1 MSELCS
7 SRSEQPEPSTPQKFE
22 KTIDLE
28 RPSLE
33 FPFQLALE
41 EYFQADGVGE
51 REDLIEH
58 AKRTMELVEEF
69 AGLKLPPEA
78 LYAVLLHDVVD
89 RFHNRDSQ
97 KCTPERRQA
106 AGLAL
111 ADVFTNPET
120 GVTCAQ
126 GSYVASLLADFIATE
141 KASAHHRVRVATTI
155 PEDIREII
163 TDHYQES
170 VPAEAWRQIEPFV
183 DVEQMAEFLDKTN
196 IEAVIIKA
204 CELLDNMCYP
214 SSSRESAK
222 LQDVLEAESFYAP
235 LCEVMGFDGL
245 AASLRSQAHIIRLE
259 GQGKRKLIE
268 EIREQYEKTRHV
280 GVRNLVNTIFG
291 TEQVETE
298 AVVGLGSEASCHNRS
313 VHIGDFVA
321 QNGKAVYGKYRLKT
335 VGSWAAK
342 VHEAH
347 QNDKPEY
354 TPMDVLGLTV
364 ISKNVKAQA
373 RDFVEFL
380 QRRIDMNPAFQ
391 LKKAASKSSA
401 ICVHGTVDYVTTVR
415 REMEQRGFDT
425 ERCEFVVQDAE
436 SVQQRGQ
443 KYQVSKTTFL
453 MDYPG
458 LDKGVPVEVQF
469 VTEDERRR
477 SRTGEVAHIIYKYI
491 RQLERQRPVSDE
503 DKLEQQNSVS
513 DKDKH
518 SIAREMSQL
527 LEQIHQRRDY
537 ASHDLEVNERSTPA
551 RDALLEDLYHFLCHE
566 LA

>member
-7 SRSEQPEPSTPQKFE
+7 SCSEQLELGTLQKKFE
-22 KTIDLE
+22 IDLE

-33 FPFQLALE
+33 SPFQLTLG
-41 EYFQADGVGE
+41 EYFRGEGVDE
-51 REDLIEH
+51 REDLVEH
-58 AKRTMELVEEF
+58 AERTMKLVEEF

-78 LYAVLLHDVVD
+78 IHAVLLHDVVD

-106 AGLAL
+106 AGSAL
-111 ADVFTNPET
+111 ADVFTNPKT
-120 GVTCAQ
+120 GMTREQ
-126 GSYVASLLADFIATE
+126 GAYVASLLADFILVE
-141 KASAHHRVRVATTI
+141 EVSGRHRLQVANTI
-155 PEDIREII
+155 PENIREII
-163 TDHYQES
+163 TDRYEGS

-204 CELLDNMCYP
+204 CELLDNMRYP

-245 AASLRSQAHIIRLE
+245 AASLRSQAHIIRLK
-259 GQGKRKLIE
+259 GQGKRKLVE
-268 EIREQYEKTRHV
+268 EIREQYETIRQV

-291 TEQVETE
+291 TEEVETE
-298 AVVGLGSEASCHNRS
+298 AVVGPRSEESCPNRS
-313 VHIGDFVA
+313 IHIGDFLA
-321 QNGKAVYGKYRLKT
+321 QNGKEVEGKYRLKT

-342 VHEAH
+342 VHEAR
-347 QNDKPEY
+347 QNGKPEY

-364 ISKNVKAQA
+364 ISDTVADQA

-380 QRRIDMNPAFQ
+380 QQRIDMNPAFQ

-415 REMEQRGFDT
+415 QEMEQRGFDIG
-425 ERCEFVVQDAE
+425 RCEFVVQDAE
-436 SVQQRGQ
+436 SVKQRGQ
-443 KYQVSKTTFL
+443 KYQVSKVTFL
-453 MDYPG
+453 MDHPG
-458 LDKGVPVEVQF
+458 VNKGVPVEVQF
-469 VTEDERRR
+469 VTKAERQR

-491 RQLERQRPVSDE
+491 RQLEQQPSVPDE
-503 DKLEQQNSVS
+503 K
-513 DKDKH
+513 KY
-518 SIAREMSQL
+518 SIAQTMSRL
-527 LEQIHQRRDY
+527 LKQIHQRRDY
-537 ASHDLEVNERSTPA
+537 ASHDLMVNERSTPA
-551 RDALLEDLYHFLCHE
+551 RDAFLEDLWYFLQYE

>member
-1 MSELCS
+1 MSELYPSCD
-7 SRSEQPEPSTPQKFE
+7 EQRELSAPQKFE
-22 KTIDLE
+22 EMIDLE

-33 FPFQLALE
+33 SHFQLALE
-41 EYFQADGVGE
+41 EYFRGEGVNE
-51 REDLIEH
+51 REDLAAH
-58 AKRTMELVEEF
+58 AERTMKLVEEF

-78 LYAVLLHDVVD
+78 IHAVLLHDVVD

-111 ADVFTNPET
+111 ADIFTNPKTRMTRE
-120 GVTCAQ
+120 Q
-126 GSYVASLLADFIATE
+126 GSYVASLLADFIAVE
-141 KASAHHRVRVATTI
+141 EVSGQHRLQVANTI
-155 PEDIREII
+155 PENIREII
-163 TDHYQES
+163 TDRYEGS
-170 VPAEAWRQIEPFV
+170 VPAEAWRQIEPFI

-204 CELLDNMCYP
+204 CELLDNMRYP

-259 GQGKRKLIE
+259 GQGERKLVE
-268 EIREQYEKTRHV
+268 EIREQYETIRHV

-291 TEQVETE
+291 TEEVVTE
-298 AVVGLGSEASCHNRS
+298 AVVGPCSEESCPNRS
-313 VHIGDFVA
+313 IHIGDFLA
-321 QNGKAVYGKYRLKT
+321 KNGKKVEGKYRLKT

-342 VHEAH
+342 VHEAR
-347 QNDKPEY
+347 QNDKLEY

-364 ISKNVKAQA
+364 ISGTVKDQA

-391 LKKAASKSSA
+391 LKKANSKSSA
-401 ICVHGTVDYVTTVR
+401 IYVQGTVDYVNAVR
-415 REMEQRGFDT
+415 WEMWQHGFDIG
-425 ERCEFVVQDAE
+425 RCEFAIQDDE
-436 SVQQRGQ
+436 SVKQCGQ
-443 KYQVSKTTFL
+443 KYQVSKVTFL
-453 MDYPG
+453 MDHPE

-469 VTEDERRR
+469 VTKAERQR

-491 RQLERQRPVSDE
+491 RQLERKRPVPDE
-503 DKLEQQNSVS
+503 EKLF
-513 DKDKH
+513 
-518 SIAREMSQL
+518 IAQTMSRL
-527 LEQIHQRRDY
+527 LKQIHQRRDY
-537 ASHDLEVNERSTPA
+537 ASHDLMVNERSITA
-551 RDALLEDLYHFLCHE
+551 RDALLGDLCHFLCHE

>member
-7 SRSEQPEPSTPQKFE
+7 SRSEQLELSAPQKKFE
-22 KTIDLE
+22 IDLE
-28 RPSLE
+28 RQSLE
-33 FPFQLALE
+33 FSFQLALE
-41 EYFQADGVGE
+41 GYFEGEGVNE
-51 REDLIEH
+51 RKDLVEH
-58 AKRTMELVEEF
+58 AERTMKLAEEF

-78 LYAVLLHDVVD
+78 IHAVLLHDVAD

-111 ADVFTNPET
+111 ADVFTNPKIDM
-120 GVTCAQ
+120 TCAQ
-126 GSYVASLLADFIATE
+126 VSYVTSLLADLIETE
-141 KASAHHRVRVATTI
+141 KASGRHRLQVANTI
-155 PEDIREII
+155 PESIREII
-163 TDHYQES
+163 TDRYEGS

-204 CELLDNMCYP
+204 CELLDNMRYP

-245 AASLRSQAHIIRLE
+245 AASLRSQAHIILLK
-259 GQGKRKLIE
+259 GQGEHDLIE
-268 EIREQYEKTRHV
+268 EIREQYETIRHI

-291 TEQVETE
+291 TEEVVTE
-298 AVVGLGSEASCHNRS
+298 AVVGPRSEASCHNRP
-313 VHIGDFVA
+313 VHIGDFLA
-321 QNGKAVYGKYRLKT
+321 ENGKEVEGKYRLKT

-342 VHEAH
+342 VHEAR
-347 QNDKPEY
+347 QNDKLEY

-364 ISKNVKAQA
+364 ISDTVKDQA

-415 REMEQRGFDT
+415 QEMERCRFDT
-425 ERCEFVVQDAE
+425 KRCEFVVQDDE
-436 SVQQRGQ
+436 SVKQRGQ
-443 KYQVSKTTFL
+443 KYQVSKVTFL
-453 MDYPG
+453 MDHPG
-458 LDKGVPVEVQF
+458 VDKGVPVEVQF
-469 VTEDERRR
+469 VTKAERQRA
-477 SRTGEVAHIIYKYI
+477 RTGEVAHIIYKYI
-491 RQLERQRPVSDE
+491 RQLEQQGSASDE
-503 DKLEQQNSVS
+503 DKYA
-513 DKDKH
+513 
-518 SIAREMSQL
+518 IAKEMSRL
-527 LEQIHQRRDY
+527 LKQIHQRRDY
-537 ASHDLEVNERSTPA
+537 ASHDLMVNERSTPA
-551 RDALLEDLYHFLCHE
+551 RDAFLEDLWHFLQYE

>member
-7 SRSEQPEPSTPQKFE
+7 SCGEQLEQLGTPQKKFE
-22 KTIDLE
+22 INLE

-33 FPFQLALE
+33 SPFQLTLE
-41 EYFQADGVGE
+41 GYFQSEGVNE
-51 REDLIEH
+51 RKDLVEH
-58 AKRTMELVEEF
+58 AERTMKLVEEF

-78 LYAVLLHDVVD
+78 IHAVLLHDVVD

-111 ADVFTNPET
+111 ADVFTNPKTRMTRE
-120 GVTCAQ
+120 Q
-126 GSYVASLLADFIATE
+126 GSYVASLLADFILVE
-141 KASAHHRVRVATTI
+141 EVSGRHRLQVANTI
-155 PEDIREII
+155 PENIREII
-163 TDHYQES
+163 TDRYEGS

-204 CELLDNMCYP
+204 CELLDNMRYP

-245 AASLRSQAHIIRLE
+245 AASLRSQAHIIRLK
-259 GQGKRKLIE
+259 GQGEHDLIE
-268 EIREQYEKTRHV
+268 EIREQYETIRQV

-291 TEQVETE
+291 TEEVVAK
-298 AVVGLGSEASCHNRS
+298 AVVGLRSEASCHNRP
-313 VHIGDFVA
+313 VHIGDFLA
-321 QNGKAVYGKYRLKT
+321 KNGKKVEGKYRLKT

-342 VHEAH
+342 VHEAR
-347 QNDKPEY
+347 QNDKLEY

-364 ISKNVKAQA
+364 ISGTVKDQA

-391 LKKAASKSSA
+391 LKKANSKSSA
-401 ICVHGTVDYVTTVR
+401 IYVQGTVDYVNAVR
-415 REMEQRGFDT
+415 WEMWQHGFDIG
-425 ERCEFVVQDAE
+425 RCEFAIQDDE
-436 SVQQRGQ
+436 SVKQCGQ
-443 KYQVSKTTFL
+443 KYQVSKVTFL
-453 MDYPG
+453 MDHPE

-469 VTEDERRR
+469 VTKAERQR

-491 RQLERQRPVSDE
+491 RQLERKRPVPDE
-503 DKLEQQNSVS
+503 EKLF
-513 DKDKH
+513 
-518 SIAREMSQL
+518 IAQTMSRL
-527 LEQIHQRRDY
+527 LKQIHQRRDY
-537 ASHDLEVNERSTPA
+537 ASHDLMVNERSTPA
-551 RDALLEDLYHFLCHE
+551 RDAFLEDLWYFLQYE

>member
-7 SRSEQPEPSTPQKFE
+7 SRSEQLELSAPQKKFE
-22 KTIDLE
+22 IDLE
-28 RPSLE
+28 RQSLE
-33 FPFQLALE
+33 FSFQLALE
-41 EYFQADGVGE
+41 GYFEGEGVNE
-51 REDLIEH
+51 RKDLVEH
-58 AKRTMELVEEF
+58 AERTMKLAEEF

-78 LYAVLLHDVVD
+78 IHAVLLHDVAD

-111 ADVFTNPET
+111 ADVFTNPKIDM
-120 GVTCAQ
+120 TCAQ
-126 GSYVASLLADFIATE
+126 VSYVTSLLADLIETE
-141 KASAHHRVRVATTI
+141 KASGRHRLQVANTI
-155 PEDIREII
+155 PESIREII
-163 TDHYQES
+163 TDRYEGS

-204 CELLDNMCYP
+204 CELLDNMRYP

-245 AASLRSQAHIIRLE
+245 AASLRSQAHIIRLK
-259 GQGKRKLIE
+259 GQGEHDLIE
-268 EIREQYEKTRHV
+268 EIREQYETIRHI

-291 TEQVETE
+291 TEEVVTE
-298 AVVGLGSEASCHNRS
+298 AVVGPRSEASCHNRP
-313 VHIGDFVA
+313 VHIGDFLA
-321 QNGKAVYGKYRLKT
+321 ENGKEVEGKYRLKT

-342 VHEAH
+342 VHEAR
-347 QNDKPEY
+347 QNDKLEY

-364 ISKNVKAQA
+364 ISDTVKDQA

-380 QRRIDMNPAFQ
+380 QRRIDMNPAFR

-415 REMEQRGFDT
+415 QEMERCRFDT
-425 ERCEFVVQDAE
+425 KRCEFVVQDDE
-436 SVQQRGQ
+436 SVKQRGQ
-443 KYQVSKTTFL
+443 KYQVSKVTFL
-453 MDYPG
+453 MDHPG
-458 LDKGVPVEVQF
+458 VDKGVPVEVQF
-469 VTEDERRR
+469 VTKAERQRA
-477 SRTGEVAHIIYKYI
+477 RTGEVAHIIYKYI
-491 RQLERQRPVSDE
+491 RQLEQQGSASDEDKVSDE
-503 DKLEQQNSVS
+503 DKYA
-513 DKDKH
+513 
-518 SIAREMSQL
+518 IAKEMSRL
-527 LEQIHQRRDY
+527 LKQIHQRRDY
-537 ASHDLEVNERSTPA
+537 ASHDLMVNERSTPA
-551 RDALLEDLYHFLCHE
+551 RDAFLEDLWHFLQYE

>member
-7 SRSEQPEPSTPQKFE
+7 SCSEQLELGTPQKKFE
-22 KTIDLE
+22 IDLE

-41 EYFQADGVGE
+41 GYFQGEGVNE
-51 REDLIEH
+51 RKDLVEH
-58 AKRTMELVEEF
+58 AERTMKLVEEF

-78 LYAVLLHDVVD
+78 IHAVLLHDVVD

-111 ADVFTNPET
+111 ADVFTNPKIDMM
-120 GVTCAQ
+120 CAQ
-126 GSYVASLLADFIATE
+126 VSYVASLIADFIAVE
-141 KASAHHRVRVATTI
+141 EASGQHRLQVANTI
-155 PEDIREII
+155 PENIREII
-163 TDHYQES
+163 TDRYEGS

-204 CELLDNMCYP
+204 CELLDNMRYP

-245 AASLRSQAHIIRLE
+245 AASLRSQAHIIRLK
-259 GQGKRKLIE
+259 GQGEHDLVK
-268 EIREQYEKTRHV
+268 EIREQYETIRQV

-291 TEQVETE
+291 TEEVVAK
-298 AVVGLGSEASCHNRS
+298 AVVGLRSEASCHNRP
-313 VHIGDFVA
+313 VHIGDFLA
-321 QNGKAVYGKYRLKT
+321 KNGKKVEGKYRLKT

-342 VHEAH
+342 VHEAR

-364 ISKNVKAQA
+364 ISDTVKDQA

-391 LKKAASKSSA
+391 LKKANSKSSA
-401 ICVHGTVDYVTTVR
+401 IYVQGMVDYVNAVR
-415 REMEQRGFDT
+415 WEMWQHGFDIG
-425 ERCEFVVQDAE
+425 RCEFAIQDDE
-436 SVQQRGQ
+436 SVKQCGQ
-443 KYQVSKTTFL
+443 KYQVSKVTFL
-453 MDYPG
+453 MDHPE

-469 VTEDERRR
+469 VTKAERQR

-491 RQLERQRPVSDE
+491 RQLERKRPVPDE
-503 DKLEQQNSVS
+503 EKLF
-513 DKDKH
+513 
-518 SIAREMSQL
+518 IAQTMSRL
-527 LEQIHQRRDY
+527 LKQIHQRRDY
-537 ASHDLEVNERSTPA
+537 ASHDLMVNERSITA
-551 RDALLEDLYHFLCHE
+551 RDAFLEDLWYFLQHE

>member
-7 SRSEQPEPSTPQKFE
+7 SRSEQLELSAPQKKFE
-22 KTIDLE
+22 IDLE
-28 RPSLE
+28 RQSLE
-33 FPFQLALE
+33 FSFQLALE
-41 EYFQADGVGE
+41 EYFEGEGVNE
-51 REDLIEH
+51 RKDLVEH
-58 AKRTMELVEEF
+58 AERTMKLAEEF

-78 LYAVLLHDVVD
+78 IHAVLLHDVAD

-111 ADVFTNPET
+111 ADVFTNPKIDM
-120 GVTCAQ
+120 TCAQ
-126 GSYVASLLADFIATE
+126 VSYVASLLADLIETE
-141 KASAHHRVRVATTI
+141 KASGRHRLQVANTI
-155 PEDIREII
+155 PESIREII
-163 TDHYQES
+163 TDRYEGS

-204 CELLDNMCYP
+204 CELLDNMRYP

-245 AASLRSQAHIIRLE
+245 AASLRSQAHIIRLK
-259 GQGKRKLIE
+259 GQGEHDLIE
-268 EIREQYEKTRHV
+268 EIREQYETIRQV

-291 TEQVETE
+291 TEEVKTE
-298 AVVGLGSEASCHNRS
+298 AVVGPRSEESCPNRS
-313 VHIGDFVA
+313 IHIGDFLA
-321 QNGKAVYGKYRLKT
+321 QNGKEVEGKYRLKT

-342 VHEAH
+342 VHEAR

-364 ISKNVKAQA
+364 ISDTVEDQA
-373 RDFVEFL
+373 RDFVAFL
-380 QRRIDMNPAFQ
+380 QQRIDMNPAFQ
-391 LKKAASKSSA
+391 LKKADSKSKA
-401 ICVHGTVDYVTTVR
+401 ICVQGTVDYVNAVR
-415 REMEQRGFDT
+415 WEMWQHGFDIG
-425 ERCEFVVQDAE
+425 RCEFAIQDDE
-436 SVQQRGQ
+436 SVKQCGQ
-443 KYQVSKTTFL
+443 KYQVSKVTFL
-453 MDYPG
+453 MDHPE

-469 VTEDERRR
+469 VTKAERQR

-491 RQLERQRPVSDE
+491 RQLERKRPVP
-503 DKLEQQNSVS
+503 DKE
-513 DKDKH
+513 KH
-518 SIAREMSQL
+518 FIAKEMSRL
-527 LEQIHQRRDY
+527 LKQIHQRRDY
-537 ASHDLEVNERSTPA
+537 ASHDLMVNERSTPA
-551 RDALLEDLYHFLCHE
+551 RDAFLEDLYYFLCHE

>member
-7 SRSEQPEPSTPQKFE
+7 SCSEQLELGTLQKKFE
-22 KTIDLE
+22 IDLE

-33 FPFQLALE
+33 SHFQLALE
-41 EYFQADGVGE
+41 EYFRGEGVNE
-51 REDLIEH
+51 REDLAAH
-58 AKRTMELVEEF
+58 AERTMKLVEEF

-78 LYAVLLHDVVD
+78 IHAVLLHDVVD

-111 ADVFTNPET
+111 ADVFTNPKTRMTRE
-120 GVTCAQ
+120 Q
-126 GSYVASLLADFIATE
+126 GSYMASLLADLIATE
-141 KASAHHRVRVATTI
+141 KASGQHRLQVANAI
-155 PEDIREII
+155 SESIREII
-163 TDHYQES
+163 TDRYEGA
-170 VPAEAWRQIEPFV
+170 VPAEAWQQIEPFV
-183 DVEQMAEFLDKTN
+183 DVEQMAKFLDNTN

-204 CELLDNMCYP
+204 CELLDNMRYP

-222 LQDVLEAESFYAP
+222 LQDVLEAESFFAP

-259 GQGKRKLIE
+259 GQGKHGLVE
-268 EIREQYEKTRHV
+268 DIREQYETIRQV

-291 TEQVETE
+291 TEEVVTE
-298 AVVGLGSEASCHNRS
+298 AVVGLRSEASCHNRP
-313 VHIGDFVA
+313 VHIGDFLA
-321 QNGKAVYGKYRLKT
+321 ENGKEVEGKYRLKT

-342 VHEAH
+342 VHEAR
-347 QNDKPEY
+347 QNDKLEY

-364 ISKNVKAQA
+364 ISDTVKDQA

-391 LKKAASKSSA
+391 LKKANSKSSA
-401 ICVHGTVDYVTTVR
+401 IYVQGTVDYVNAVR
-415 REMEQRGFDT
+415 WEMWQHGFDIG
-425 ERCEFVVQDAE
+425 RCEFAIQDDE
-436 SVQQRGQ
+436 SVKQRGQ
-443 KYQVSKTTFL
+443 KYQVSKVTFL
-453 MDYPG
+453 MDHPE

-469 VTEDERRR
+469 VTKDERRR

-491 RQLERQRPVSDE
+491 RQLERQRPVSDKE
-503 DKLEQQNSVS
+503 
-513 DKDKH
+513 KH
-518 SIAREMSQL
+518 FIAQTMSRL
-527 LEQIHQRRDY
+527 LKQIHQRRDY
-537 ASHDLEVNERSTPA
+537 ASHDLMVNERSTPA

>member
-7 SRSEQPEPSTPQKFE
+7 SCSEQLELGTLQKKFE
-22 KTIDLE
+22 IDLE

-33 FPFQLALE
+33 SPFQLTLG
-41 EYFQADGVGE
+41 EYFRGEGVDE
-51 REDLIEH
+51 REDLVEH
-58 AKRTMELVEEF
+58 AERTMKLVEEF

-78 LYAVLLHDVVD
+78 IHAVLLHDVVD

-106 AGLAL
+106 AGSAL
-111 ADVFTNPET
+111 ADVFTNPKT
-120 GVTCAQ
+120 GMTREQ
-126 GSYVASLLADFIATE
+126 GAYVASLLADFILVE
-141 KASAHHRVRVATTI
+141 EVSGRHRLQVANTI
-155 PEDIREII
+155 PENIREII
-163 TDHYQES
+163 TDRYEGS

-204 CELLDNMCYP
+204 CELLDNMRYP

-245 AASLRSQAHIIRLE
+245 AASLRSQAHIIRLK
-259 GQGKRKLIE
+259 GQGKRKLVE
-268 EIREQYEKTRHV
+268 EIREQYETIRQV

-291 TEQVETE
+291 TEEVETE
-298 AVVGLGSEASCHNRS
+298 AVVGPRSEESCPNRS
-313 VHIGDFVA
+313 IHIGDFLA
-321 QNGKAVYGKYRLKT
+321 QNGKEVEGKYRLKT

-342 VHEAH
+342 VHEAR
-347 QNDKPEY
+347 QNGKPEY

-364 ISKNVKAQA
+364 ISDTVVDQA

-380 QRRIDMNPAFQ
+380 QQRIDMNPAFQ

-415 REMEQRGFDT
+415 QEMEQRGFDIG
-425 ERCEFVVQDAE
+425 RCEFVVQDAE
-436 SVQQRGQ
+436 SVKQRGQ
-443 KYQVSKTTFL
+443 KYQVSKVTFL
-453 MDYPG
+453 MDHPG
-458 LDKGVPVEVQF
+458 VNKGVPVEVQF
-469 VTEDERRR
+469 VTKAERQR

-491 RQLERQRPVSDE
+491 RQLEQQPSVPDE
-503 DKLEQQNSVS
+503 K
-513 DKDKH
+513 KY
-518 SIAREMSQL
+518 SIAQTMSRL
-527 LEQIHQRRDY
+527 LKQIHQRRDY
-537 ASHDLEVNERSTPA
+537 ASHDLMVNERSTPA
-551 RDALLEDLYHFLCHE
+551 RDAFLEDLWYFLQYE

>member
-7 SRSEQPEPSTPQKFE
+7 SCSEQLEQLGTPQKKFE
-22 KTIDLE
+22 IDLE

-41 EYFQADGVGE
+41 GYFQGEGVNE
-51 REDLIEH
+51 RKDLVAH
-58 AKRTMELVEEF
+58 AERTMKLAEEF

-78 LYAVLLHDVVD
+78 IHAVLLHDVVD

-111 ADVFTNPET
+111 ADVFTNPKIDM
-120 GVTCAQ
+120 TCAQ
-126 GSYVASLLADFIATE
+126 VSYVASLIADFIAVE
-141 KASAHHRVRVATTI
+141 EASGRHRLQVANTI
-155 PEDIREII
+155 PENIREII
-163 TDHYQES
+163 TDRHEGS

-204 CELLDNMCYP
+204 CELLDNMRYP

-245 AASLRSQAHIIRLE
+245 AASLRSQAHIIRLK
-259 GQGKRKLIE
+259 GQGKRKLVE
-268 EIREQYEKTRHV
+268 EIREQYETIRQV

-291 TEQVETE
+291 TGEVVAK
-298 AVVGLGSEASCHNRS
+298 AVVGLRSEASCPNRS
-313 VHIGDFVA
+313 IHIGDFSA
-321 QNGKAVYGKYRLKT
+321 QNGKKVEGKYRLKT

-342 VHEAH
+342 VHEAR
-347 QNDKPEY
+347 QNDKLEY

-364 ISKNVKAQA
+364 ISDTVKDQA

-391 LKKAASKSSA
+391 LKKANSKSKA
-401 ICVHGTVDYVTTVR
+401 ICVQGMVDYVNAVR
-415 REMEQRGFDT
+415 WEMWQHGFDIG
-425 ERCEFVVQDAE
+425 RCEFAIQDDE
-436 SVQQRGQ
+436 SVKQRGQ
-443 KYQVSKTTFL
+443 KYQVSKVTFL
-453 MDYPG
+453 MDHPE

-469 VTEDERRR
+469 VTKAERQR

-491 RQLERQRPVSDE
+491 RQLERKRPVP
-503 DKLEQQNSVS
+503 DKE
-513 DKDKH
+513 KH
-518 SIAREMSQL
+518 FIAQTMSRL
-527 LEQIHQRRDY
+527 LKQIHQRRDY
-537 ASHDLEVNERSTPA
+537 ASHDLMVNERSTPA
-551 RDALLEDLYHFLCHE
+551 RDAFLEDLWHFLQHE

>member
-7 SRSEQPEPSTPQKFE
+7 SCSEQLEQLDTPQKKFE
-22 KTIDLE
+22 INLE

-33 FPFQLALE
+33 FPFQLTLE
-41 EYFQADGVGE
+41 GYFQGEGVNE
-51 REDLIEH
+51 RKDLMAH
-58 AKRTMELVEEF
+58 AERTMKLVEEF

-78 LYAVLLHDVVD
+78 IHAVLLHDVVD

-111 ADVFTNPET
+111 ADVFTNPKIDM
-120 GVTCAQ
+120 TCAQ
-126 GSYVASLLADFIATE
+126 VSYVASLLADFIAVE
-141 KASAHHRVRVATTI
+141 EASGRHRLKVANTI
-155 PEDIREII
+155 PENIREII
-163 TDHYQES
+163 TDRYEGS

-204 CELLDNMCYP
+204 CELLDNMRYP

-259 GQGKRKLIE
+259 GQGKCKLIE
-268 EIREQYEKTRHV
+268 EICEQYETIRQV

-291 TEQVETE
+291 TEKVKTE
-298 AVVGLGSEASCHNRS
+298 AVVGPRSEESCPNRS
-313 VHIGDFVA
+313 IHIGDFLA
-321 QNGKAVYGKYRLKT
+321 KNGKKVEGKYRLKT

-342 VHEAH
+342 VHEAR
-347 QNDKPEY
+347 QNDKLEY

-364 ISKNVKAQA
+364 ISGTVKDQA

-391 LKKAASKSSA
+391 LKKANSKSSA
-401 ICVHGTVDYVTTVR
+401 IYVQGTVNYVNAVR
-415 REMEQRGFDT
+415 WEMWQHGFDIG
-425 ERCEFVVQDAE
+425 RCEFAIQDDE
-436 SVQQRGQ
+436 SVKQRGQ
-443 KYQVSKTTFL
+443 KYQVSKATFL
-453 MDYPG
+453 MDHPE

-469 VTEDERRR
+469 VTKAERRR

-491 RQLERQRPVSDE
+491 RQLERKRPVP
-503 DKLEQQNSVS
+503 DKE
-513 DKDKH
+513 KH
-518 SIAREMSQL
+518 FIAQTMSRL
-527 LEQIHQRRDY
+527 LKQIHQRRDY
-537 ASHDLEVNERSTPA
+537 ASHDLMVNERSITA
-551 RDALLEDLYHFLCHE
+551 RDAFLEDLWHFLQHE

>member
-7 SRSEQPEPSTPQKFE
+7 SCSEQLEQLGTPQKKFE
-22 KTIDLE
+22 INLE

-33 FPFQLALE
+33 SHFQLALE
-41 EYFQADGVGE
+41 EYFRGEGVNE
-51 REDLIEH
+51 REDLAAH
-58 AKRTMELVEEF
+58 AERTMKLVEEF

-78 LYAVLLHDVVD
+78 IHAVLLHDVVD

-111 ADVFTNPET
+111 ADIFTNPKT
-120 GVTCAQ
+120 GMTREQ
-126 GSYVASLLADFIATE
+126 GAYVASLLADLIETE
-141 KASAHHRVRVATTI
+141 KASGQHRLQVANTI
-155 PEDIREII
+155 PESIREII
-163 TDHYQES
+163 TDRYEGS

-204 CELLDNMCYP
+204 CELLDNMRYP

-245 AASLRSQAHIIRLE
+245 AASLRSQAHIIRLK
-259 GQGKRKLIE
+259 GQGEHDLIK
-268 EIREQYEKTRHV
+268 EIREQYETIRQV

-291 TEQVETE
+291 TEKVKTE
-298 AVVGLGSEASCHNRS
+298 AVVGPRSEESCPNRS
-313 VHIGDFVA
+313 IHIGDFLA
-321 QNGKAVYGKYRLKT
+321 KNGKKVEGKYRLKT

-342 VHEAH
+342 VHEAR
-347 QNDKPEY
+347 QNDKLEY

-364 ISKNVKAQA
+364 ISDTVKDQA

-391 LKKAASKSSA
+391 LKKANSKSSA
-401 ICVHGTVDYVTTVR
+401 IYVQGTVDYVNAVR
-415 REMEQRGFDT
+415 WEMWQHGFDIG
-425 ERCEFVVQDAE
+425 RCEFAIQDDE
-436 SVQQRGQ
+436 SVKQRGQ
-443 KYQVSKTTFL
+443 KYQVSKVTFL
-453 MDYPG
+453 MDHPE
-458 LDKGVPVEVQF
+458 LDNGVPVEVQF
-469 VTEDERRR
+469 VTKAERQR

-491 RQLERQRPVSDE
+491 RQLERQRSVSDE
-503 DKLEQQNSVS
+503 EKLF
-513 DKDKH
+513 
-518 SIAREMSQL
+518 IAQTMSRL
-527 LEQIHQRRDY
+527 LKQIHQRRDY
-537 ASHDLEVNERSTPA
+537 ASHDLMVNERSTPA
-551 RDALLEDLYHFLCHE
+551 RDAFLEDLWHFLQHE

>member
-1 MSELCS
+1 MSKVHSPS
-7 SRSEQPEPSTPQKFE
+7 SERLGLSTPQKFE
-22 KTIDLE
+22 ETIDLD

-41 EYFQADGVGE
+41 EYFRGEGVNE
-51 REDLIEH
+51 REDLMAH
-58 AKRTMELVEEF
+58 AERTMELVEEF

-78 LYAVLLHDVVD
+78 IHVVLLHDVAD

-120 GVTCAQ
+120 GVACEQ
-126 GSYVASLLADFIATE
+126 GLYVASLLADLIATE
-141 KASAHHRVRVATTI
+141 KASYYHRLRVAGSI

-163 TDHYQES
+163 TDRYEGS

-183 DVEQMAEFLDKTN
+183 DVEQMAAFLDNTN

-204 CELLDNMCYP
+204 CELLDNMRYP

-259 GQGKRKLIE
+259 GQGERKLIE
-268 EIREQYEKTRHV
+268 EICEQYEKTRQV

-291 TEQVETE
+291 TEEVVTE
-298 AVVGLGSEASCHNRS
+298 AVVGLRSEASCPNRS
-313 VHIGDFVA
+313 IHIGDFLA
-321 QNGKAVYGKYRLKT
+321 QNGKEVEGKYRLKT

-342 VHEAH
+342 VHEAR
-347 QNDKPEY
+347 QDGKPEY

-364 ISKNVKAQA
+364 ISDTVADQA

-401 ICVHGTVDYVTTVR
+401 IYVQGTVDYVNAVR
-415 REMEQRGFDT
+415 WEMWQHGFDIG
-425 ERCEFVVQDAE
+425 RCEFAIQDDE
-436 SVQQRGQ
+436 SVKQRGQ
-443 KYQVSKTTFL
+443 KYQVSKVTFL
-453 MDYPG
+453 MDHLE
-458 LDKGVPVEVQF
+458 LDNGVPVEVQF
-469 VTEDERRR
+469 VTKAERQR

-491 RQLERQRPVSDE
+491 RQLERQRSVSDE
-503 DKLEQQNSVS
+503 EKLF
-513 DKDKH
+513 
-518 SIAREMSQL
+518 IAQTMSRL
-527 LEQIHQRRDY
+527 LKQIHQRRDY
-537 ASHDLEVNERSTPA
+537 ASHDLMVNERSITA
-551 RDALLEDLYHFLCHE
+551 RDAFLEDLWHFLQHE

>member
-7 SRSEQPEPSTPQKFE
+7 SCSEQLEQLGTPQKKFE
-22 KTIDLE
+22 INLE

-33 FPFQLALE
+33 FPFQLTLE
-41 EYFQADGVGE
+41 GYFQGEGVNE
-51 REDLIEH
+51 RKDLVEH
-58 AKRTMELVEEF
+58 AERTMKLVEEF

-78 LYAVLLHDVVD
+78 IHAVLLHDVVD

-111 ADVFTNPET
+111 ADVFTNPKT
-120 GVTCAQ
+120 GMTREQ
-126 GSYVASLLADFIATE
+126 GAYVASLLADLIETE
-141 KASAHHRVRVATTI
+141 KASGRHRLQVANTI
-155 PEDIREII
+155 PESIREII
-163 TDHYQES
+163 TDRYEGS

-204 CELLDNMCYP
+204 CELLDNMRYP

-245 AASLRSQAHIIRLE
+245 AASLRSQAHIIRLK
-259 GQGKRKLIE
+259 GQGEHDLIE
-268 EIREQYEKTRHV
+268 EIREQYETIRHI

-291 TEQVETE
+291 TEEVVTE
-298 AVVGLGSEASCHNRS
+298 AVVGPRSEASCHNRP
-313 VHIGDFVA
+313 VHIGDFLA
-321 QNGKAVYGKYRLKT
+321 ENGKEVEGKYRLKT

-342 VHEAH
+342 VHEAR
-347 QNDKPEY
+347 QNDKLEY

-364 ISKNVKAQA
+364 ISDTVKDQA

-415 REMEQRGFDT
+415 QEMERCRFDT
-425 ERCEFVVQDAE
+425 KRCEFVVQDDE
-436 SVQQRGQ
+436 SVKQRGQ
-443 KYQVSKTTFL
+443 KYQVSKVTFL
-453 MDYPG
+453 MDHPG
-458 LDKGVPVEVQF
+458 VDKGVPVEVQF
-469 VTEDERRR
+469 VTKAERQRA
-477 SRTGEVAHIIYKYI
+477 RTGEVAHIIYKYI
-491 RQLERQRPVSDE
+491 RQLEQQGSASDEDKVSDE
-503 DKLEQQNSVS
+503 DKYA
-513 DKDKH
+513 
-518 SIAREMSQL
+518 IAKEMSRL
-527 LEQIHQRRDY
+527 LKQIHQRRDY
-537 ASHDLEVNERSTPA
+537 ASHDLMVNERSTPA
-551 RDALLEDLYHFLCHE
+551 RDAFLEDLWHFLQYE

>member
-7 SRSEQPEPSTPQKFE
+7 SCSEQLELGAPQKKFE
-22 KTIDLE
+22 IDLE

-33 FPFQLALE
+33 FPFQLTLE
-41 EYFQADGVGE
+41 GYFQGEGVNE
-51 REDLIEH
+51 RKDLVEH
-58 AKRTMELVEEF
+58 AERTMKLVEEF

-78 LYAVLLHDVVD
+78 IHAVLLHDVVD

-97 KCTPERRQA
+97 KCTLERRQT
-106 AGLAL
+106 AGLVL

-120 GVTCAQ
+120 GMTREQ
-126 GSYVASLLADFIATE
+126 GSYVASLLADFILVE
-141 KASAHHRVRVATTI
+141 EVSGRHRLQVANTI
-155 PEDIREII
+155 PENIREII
-163 TDHYQES
+163 TDRYEGS

-204 CELLDNMCYP
+204 CELLDNMCHP

-245 AASLRSQAHIIRLE
+245 AASLRSQAHIIRLK

-268 EIREQYEKTRHV
+268 EIREQYETIRQV

-291 TEQVETE
+291 TEKVKTK
-298 AVVGLGSEASCHNRS
+298 AVVGPRSEESCPNRS
-313 VHIGDFVA
+313 IHIGDFLA
-321 QNGKAVYGKYRLKT
+321 QNGKEVEGKYRLKT

-342 VHEAH
+342 VHEAR

-364 ISKNVKAQA
+364 ISDTVKDQA

-380 QRRIDMNPAFQ
+380 QWRIDMNPAFQ
-391 LKKAASKSSA
+391 LKKADSKSKA
-401 ICVHGTVDYVTTVR
+401 ICVQGTVDYVNAVR
-415 REMEQRGFDT
+415 WEMWQHGFDIG
-425 ERCEFVVQDAE
+425 RCEFAIQDDE
-436 SVQQRGQ
+436 SVKQCGQ
-443 KYQVSKTTFL
+443 KYQVSKVTFL
-453 MDYPG
+453 MDHPE

-469 VTEDERRR
+469 VTKAERQR

-491 RQLERQRPVSDE
+491 RQLERKCPVPDE
-503 DKLEQQNSVS
+503 E
-513 DKDKH
+513 KH
-518 SIAREMSQL
+518 FIAQTMSRL
-527 LEQIHQRRDY
+527 LKQIHQRRDY
-537 ASHDLEVNERSTPA
+537 ASHDLMVNERSTPA
-551 RDALLEDLYHFLCHE
+551 RDAFLEDLYYFLCHE

>member
-7 SRSEQPEPSTPQKFE
+7 SCSEQLELGAPQKKFE
-22 KTIDLE
+22 INLE

-33 FPFQLALE
+33 SPFQLTLE
-41 EYFQADGVGE
+41 GYFQGEGVNE
-51 REDLIEH
+51 REDLVEH
-58 AKRTMELVEEF
+58 AERTMKLVEEF
-69 AGLKLPPEA
+69 AGLKLPLEA
-78 LYAVLLHDVVD
+78 IHAVLLHDVVD

-111 ADVFTNPET
+111 ADVFTNPKT
-120 GVTCAQ
+120 GMTREQ
-126 GSYVASLLADFIATE
+126 GSYVASLLADFIAVE
-141 KASAHHRVRVATTI
+141 EASGRHRLQVANTI
-155 PEDIREII
+155 PESIREII
-163 TDHYQES
+163 TDRYEGS

-204 CELLDNMCYP
+204 CELLDNMHYP

-245 AASLRSQAHIIRLE
+245 AASLRSQAHIIRLK
-259 GQGKRKLIE
+259 GQGEHDLVK
-268 EIREQYEKTRHV
+268 EIREQYETIRQV

-291 TEQVETE
+291 TEEVKTV
-298 AVVGLGSEASCHNRS
+298 AVVGPRSEESCPNRS
-313 VHIGDFVA
+313 IHIGDFLA
-321 QNGKAVYGKYRLKT
+321 QNGKEVEGKYRLKT

-342 VHEAH
+342 VHEAR
-347 QNDKPEY
+347 QKGKPEY

-364 ISKNVKAQA
+364 ISDTVKDQA

-391 LKKAASKSSA
+391 LKKANSKSSA
-401 ICVHGTVDYVTTVR
+401 IYVQGTVDYVTTVR
-415 REMEQRGFDT
+415 QEMEQRRFDT
-425 ERCEFVVQDAE
+425 ERCEFAIQDDE
-436 SVQQRGQ
+436 SVKQRGQ
-443 KYQVSKTTFL
+443 KYQVSKVTFL
-453 MDYPG
+453 MDHPE

-469 VTEDERRR
+469 VTKAERQR

-503 DKLEQQNSVS
+503 EKLF
-513 DKDKH
+513 
-518 SIAREMSQL
+518 IAQTMSRL
-527 LEQIHQRRDY
+527 LKQIHQRRDY
-537 ASHDLEVNERSTPA
+537 ASHDLMVNERSTPA
-551 RDALLEDLYHFLCHE
+551 RDAFLEDLWYFLQHE

>member
-7 SRSEQPEPSTPQKFE
+7 SCSEQLELGTPQKKFE
-22 KTIDLE
+22 INLE

-33 FPFQLALE
+33 FPFQLTLE
-41 EYFQADGVGE
+41 GYFQGEGVNE
-51 REDLIEH
+51 RKDLVEH
-58 AKRTMELVEEF
+58 AERTMKLVEEF

-78 LYAVLLHDVVD
+78 IHAVLLHDVVD

-111 ADVFTNPET
+111 ADVFTNPKT
-120 GVTCAQ
+120 GMTREQ
-126 GSYVASLLADFIATE
+126 GSYVASLLADFILVE
-141 KASAHHRVRVATTI
+141 EASGRHRLKVANTI
-155 PEDIREII
+155 PESIREII
-163 TDHYQES
+163 TDRYEGS

-245 AASLRSQAHIIRLE
+245 AASLRSQAHIIRLK
-259 GQGKRKLIE
+259 GQGKRKLVE
-268 EIREQYEKTRHV
+268 EIREQYETIRQV

-291 TEQVETE
+291 TEEVVTE
-298 AVVGLGSEASCHNRS
+298 AVVGPRSEESCPNRS
-313 VHIGDFVA
+313 IHIGDFLA
-321 QNGKAVYGKYRLKT
+321 QNGKEVEGKYRLKT

-342 VHEAH
+342 VHEAR
-347 QNDKPEY
+347 QNGKPEY

-364 ISKNVKAQA
+364 ISDTVEDQA
-373 RDFVEFL
+373 HDFVKFL
-380 QRRIDMNPAFQ
+380 ERIDITPALH
-391 LKKAASKSSA
+391 LKRAASKSSA

-415 REMEQRGFDT
+415 QEMEQRGFDIG
-425 ERCEFVVQDAE
+425 RCEFVVQDDE
-436 SVQQRGQ
+436 SVKQRGQ
-443 KYQVSKTTFL
+443 KYQVSKVTFL
-453 MDYPG
+453 MDHPEV
-458 LDKGVPVEVQF
+458 DKGVPVEVQF
-469 VTEDERRR
+469 VTRDERRR

-491 RQLERQRPVSDE
+491 RQLEQQRSASAKGKLEQQDSVSDE
-503 DKLEQQNSVS
+503 DK
-513 DKDKH
+513 H
-518 SIAREMSQL
+518 SIAQTMSRL

-537 ASHDLEVNERSTPA
+537 ASHDLMVNERSTPA

>member
-7 SRSEQPEPSTPQKFE
+7 SCSEQLEQLGTPQKKFE
-22 KTIDLE
+22 INLE

-33 FPFQLALE
+33 SPFQLTLE
-41 EYFQADGVGE
+41 GYFQSEGVNE
-51 REDLIEH
+51 RKDLVEH
-58 AKRTMELVEEF
+58 AERTMKLVEEF

-78 LYAVLLHDVVD
+78 IHAVLLHDVVD

-111 ADVFTNPET
+111 ADVFTNPKTRMTRE
-120 GVTCAQ
+120 Q
-126 GSYVASLLADFIATE
+126 GSYVASLLADFILVE
-141 KASAHHRVRVATTI
+141 EVSGRHRLQVANTI
-155 PEDIREII
+155 PENIREII
-163 TDHYQES
+163 TDRYEGS

-204 CELLDNMCYP
+204 CELLDNMRYP

-245 AASLRSQAHIIRLE
+245 AASLRSQAHIIRLK
-259 GQGKRKLIE
+259 GQGEHDLIE
-268 EIREQYEKTRHV
+268 EIREQYETIRQV

-291 TEQVETE
+291 TEEVVAK
-298 AVVGLGSEASCHNRS
+298 AVVGLRSEASCHNRP
-313 VHIGDFVA
+313 VHIGDFLA
-321 QNGKAVYGKYRLKT
+321 KNGKKVEGKYRLKT

-342 VHEAH
+342 VHEAR
-347 QNDKPEY
+347 QNDKLEY

-364 ISKNVKAQA
+364 ISGTVKDQA

-380 QRRIDMNPAFQ
+380 QWRIDMNPAFQ
-391 LKKAASKSSA
+391 LKKANSKSKA
-401 ICVHGTVDYVTTVR
+401 ICVQGTVDYVNAVR
-415 REMEQRGFDT
+415 WEMWQHGFDIG
-425 ERCEFVVQDAE
+425 RCEFAIQDDE
-436 SVQQRGQ
+436 SVKQCGQ
-443 KYQVSKTTFL
+443 KYQVSKVTFL
-453 MDYPG
+453 MDHPE

-469 VTEDERRR
+469 VTKAERQR

-491 RQLERQRPVSDE
+491 RQLERKRPVPDE
-503 DKLEQQNSVS
+503 E
-513 DKDKH
+513 KH
-518 SIAREMSQL
+518 FIAQTMSRL
-527 LEQIHQRRDY
+527 LKQIHQRRDY
-537 ASHDLEVNERSTPA
+537 ASHDLMVNERSTPA
-551 RDALLEDLYHFLCHE
+551 RDAFLEDLWYFLQYE

>member
-7 SRSEQPEPSTPQKFE
+7 SCSEQLELGTLQKKFE
-22 KTIDLE
+22 IDLE

-33 FPFQLALE
+33 SPFQLTLG
-41 EYFQADGVGE
+41 EYFRGEGVNE
-51 REDLIEH
+51 REDLAAH
-58 AKRTMELVEEF
+58 AERTMKLVEEF

-78 LYAVLLHDVVD
+78 IHAVLLHDVVD

-111 ADVFTNPET
+111 ADVFTNPGT
-120 GVTCAQ
+120 GMTREQ
-126 GSYVASLLADFIATE
+126 GSYVASLLADFILVE
-141 KASAHHRVRVATTI
+141 EASGRHRLQVANTI
-155 PEDIREII
+155 PENIREII
-163 TDHYQES
+163 TDRYNGS
-170 VPAEAWRQIEPFV
+170 VPAEAWRQVEPFV

-204 CELLDNMCYP
+204 CELLDNMRYP

-245 AASLRSQAHIIRLE
+245 AASLRSQAHIIRLK
-259 GQGKRKLIE
+259 GQGEHDLIK
-268 EIREQYEKTRHV
+268 EIREQYETIRQV

-291 TEQVETE
+291 TEEVVAK
-298 AVVGLGSEASCHNRS
+298 AVVGLRSEESCPNRS
-313 VHIGDFVA
+313 IHIGDFLA
-321 QNGKAVYGKYRLKT
+321 KNGKKVEGKYRLKT

-342 VHEAH
+342 VHEAR
-347 QNDKPEY
+347 QNDKLEY

-364 ISKNVKAQA
+364 ISGTVKDQA

-391 LKKAASKSSA
+391 LKKANSKSSA
-401 ICVHGTVDYVTTVR
+401 IYVQGTVDYVNAVR
-415 REMEQRGFDT
+415 WEMWQHGFDIG
-425 ERCEFVVQDAE
+425 RCEFAIQDDE
-436 SVQQRGQ
+436 SVKQCGQ
-443 KYQVSKTTFL
+443 KYQVSKVTFL
-453 MDYPG
+453 MDHPE

-469 VTEDERRR
+469 VTKAERQR

-491 RQLERQRPVSDE
+491 RQLERKRPVPDE
-503 DKLEQQNSVS
+503 EKLF
-513 DKDKH
+513 
-518 SIAREMSQL
+518 IAQTMSRL
-527 LEQIHQRRDY
+527 LKQIHQRRDY
-537 ASHDLEVNERSTPA
+537 ASHDLMVNERSTPA
-551 RDALLEDLYHFLCHE
+551 RDAFLEDLWYFLQYE

>member
-7 SRSEQPEPSTPQKFE
+7 SCSEQLEPSAPQKKFE
-22 KTIDLE
+22 IDLE

-33 FPFQLALE
+33 FPFQLTLE
-41 EYFQADGVGE
+41 GYFQGEGVNE
-51 REDLIEH
+51 RKDLVEH
-58 AKRTMELVEEF
+58 AERTMKLVEEF

-78 LYAVLLHDVVD
+78 IHAVLLHDVVD

-111 ADVFTNPET
+111 ADVFTNPKT
-120 GVTCAQ
+120 GMTREQ
-126 GSYVASLLADFIATE
+126 GAYVASLLADFIATE
-141 KASAHHRVRVATTI
+141 KASGQHRVQVANTI
-155 PEDIREII
+155 PENIREII
-163 TDHYQES
+163 TDRYEGS

-204 CELLDNMCYP
+204 CELLDNMRYP
-214 SSSRESAK
+214 SSSREPAK

-245 AASLRSQAHIIRLE
+245 AASLRSQAHIIRLK

-268 EIREQYEKTRHV
+268 EIREQYETIRQV

-291 TEQVETE
+291 TEEVKTK
-298 AVVGLGSEASCHNRS
+298 AVVGPRSEESCPNRS
-313 VHIGDFVA
+313 IHIGDFLA
-321 QNGKAVYGKYRLKT
+321 QNGKKVEGKYRLKT

-342 VHEAH
+342 VHEAR
-347 QNDKPEY
+347 QNDKLEY

-364 ISKNVKAQA
+364 ISGTVKDQA

-391 LKKAASKSSA
+391 LKKANSKSSA
-401 ICVHGTVDYVTTVR
+401 IYVQGTVDYVNAVR
-415 REMEQRGFDT
+415 WEMWQHGFDIG
-425 ERCEFVVQDAE
+425 RCEFAIQDDE
-436 SVQQRGQ
+436 SVKQCGQ
-443 KYQVSKTTFL
+443 KYQVSKVTFL
-453 MDYPG
+453 MDHPE

-469 VTEDERRR
+469 VTKAERQR

-491 RQLERQRPVSDE
+491 RQLERKRPVPDE
-503 DKLEQQNSVS
+503 EKLF
-513 DKDKH
+513 
-518 SIAREMSQL
+518 IAQTMSRL
-527 LEQIHQRRDY
+527 LKQIHQRRDY
-537 ASHDLEVNERSTPA
+537 ANHNLTVNERSTPA

>member
-7 SRSEQPEPSTPQKFE
+7 SCSEQLEQLGTPQKKFE
-22 KTIDLE
+22 INLE

-33 FPFQLALE
+33 FPFQLTLE
-41 EYFQADGVGE
+41 GYFQGEGVNE
-51 REDLIEH
+51 RKDLVEH
-58 AKRTMELVEEF
+58 AERTMKLVEEF

-78 LYAVLLHDVVD
+78 IHAVLLHDVVD

-111 ADVFTNPET
+111 ADVFTNPKT
-120 GVTCAQ
+120 GMTREQ
-126 GSYVASLLADFIATE
+126 GAYVASLLADLIETE
-141 KASAHHRVRVATTI
+141 KASGQHRLQVANTI
-155 PEDIREII
+155 PESIREII
-163 TDHYQES
+163 TDRYEGS

-204 CELLDNMCYP
+204 CELHDNMRYP

-245 AASLRSQAHIIRLE
+245 AASLRSQAHIIRLK
-259 GQGKRKLIE
+259 GQGEHDLIE
-268 EIREQYEKTRHV
+268 EIREQYETIRQV

-291 TEQVETE
+291 TEKVKTE
-298 AVVGLGSEASCHNRS
+298 AVVGPRSEESCPNRS
-313 VHIGDFVA
+313 IHIGDFLA
-321 QNGKAVYGKYRLKT
+321 KNGKKVEGKYRLKT

-342 VHEAH
+342 VHEAR
-347 QNDKPEY
+347 QNDKLEY

-364 ISKNVKAQA
+364 ISDTVKDQA

-391 LKKAASKSSA
+391 LKKANSKSSA
-401 ICVHGTVDYVTTVR
+401 IYVQGTVDYVNAVR
-415 REMEQRGFDT
+415 WEMWQHGFDIG
-425 ERCEFVVQDAE
+425 RCEFAIQDDE
-436 SVQQRGQ
+436 SVKQRGQ
-443 KYQVSKTTFL
+443 KYQVSKVTFL
-453 MDYPG
+453 MDHPE
-458 LDKGVPVEVQF
+458 LDNGVPVEVQF
-469 VTEDERRR
+469 VTKAERQR

-491 RQLERQRPVSDE
+491 RQLERQRSVSDE
-503 DKLEQQNSVS
+503 EKLF
-513 DKDKH
+513 
-518 SIAREMSQL
+518 IAQTMSRL
-527 LEQIHQRRDY
+527 LKQIHQRRDY
-537 ASHDLEVNERSTPA
+537 ASHDLMVNERSTPA
-551 RDALLEDLYHFLCHE
+551 RDAFLEDLWHFLQYE

>member
-7 SRSEQPEPSTPQKFE
+7 SCSEQLEQLGTPQKKFE
-22 KTIDLE
+22 IDLE
-28 RPSLE
+28 RQSLE

-41 EYFQADGVGE
+41 GYFQGEGVNE
-51 REDLIEH
+51 REDLVEH
-58 AKRTMELVEEF
+58 AERTMKLVEEF

-78 LYAVLLHDVVD
+78 IHAVLLHDVVD

-111 ADVFTNPET
+111 ADVFTNPKIDM
-120 GVTCAQ
+120 TCAQ
-126 GSYVASLLADFIATE
+126 VSYVASLIADFIAVE
-141 KASAHHRVRVATTI
+141 EASGQHRLQVANTI
-155 PEDIREII
+155 PENIREII
-163 TDHYQES
+163 TDRYEGS

-245 AASLRSQAHIIRLE
+245 AASLRSQAHIIRLK
-259 GQGKRKLIE
+259 GQGKHDLIE
-268 EIREQYEKTRHV
+268 EIREQYETIRHV

-291 TEQVETE
+291 TEEVKTV
-298 AVVGLGSEASCHNRS
+298 AVVGPRSEESCPNRS
-313 VHIGDFVA
+313 IHIGDFLA
-321 QNGKAVYGKYRLKT
+321 QNGKEVEGKYRLKT

-342 VHEAH
+342 VHEAR
-347 QNDKPEY
+347 QNDKLEY

-364 ISKNVKAQA
+364 ISGTVKDQA

-401 ICVHGTVDYVTTVR
+401 ICVHGTVDYVNAVR
-415 REMEQRGFDT
+415 WEMWQHGFDIG
-425 ERCEFVVQDAE
+425 RCEFVVQDDE
-436 SVQQRGQ
+436 SVQRRGQ
-443 KYQVSKTTFL
+443 KYQVSKVTFL
-453 MDYPG
+453 MDHPE

-469 VTEDERRR
+469 VTKAERRR

-491 RQLERQRPVSDE
+491 RQLERKRPVP
-503 DKLEQQNSVS
+503 DKE
-513 DKDKH
+513 KH
-518 SIAREMSQL
+518 FIAQTMSRL
-527 LEQIHQRRDY
+527 LKQIHQRRDY
-537 ASHDLEVNERSTPA
+537 ASHDLMVNERSTPA
-551 RDALLEDLYHFLCHE
+551 RDAFLEDLWYFLQHE

>member
-7 SRSEQPEPSTPQKFE
+7 SRSEQLELSAPQKIE
-22 KTIDLE
+22 EIIDLE

-33 FPFQLALE
+33 FPFQLTLE
-41 EYFQADGVGE
+41 GYFQGEGVNE
-51 REDLIEH
+51 RKDLVEH
-58 AKRTMELVEEF
+58 AERTMKLVEEF

-78 LYAVLLHDVVD
+78 IHAVLLHDVAD

-111 ADVFTNPET
+111 ADVFTNPEIEIT
-120 GVTCAQ
+120 DSQ
-126 GSYVASLLADFIATE
+126 GLYIASLLVDFILVE
-141 KASAHHRVRVATTI
+141 EASGQHRLDVANAI
-155 PEDIREII
+155 PESIREII
-163 TDHYQES
+163 TDRYEGA

-183 DVEQMAEFLDKTN
+183 DVEQMAAFLDNTN

-204 CELLDNMCYP
+204 CELLDNMRYP

-245 AASLRSQAHIIRLE
+245 AASLRSQAHIIRLK
-259 GQGKRKLIE
+259 GQGKHELVKD
-268 EIREQYEKTRHV
+268 IREQYETIRRA
-280 GVRNLVNTIFG
+280 GVRNLVSAIFDA
-291 TEQVETE
+291 QIITE
-298 AVVGLGSEASCHNRS
+298 AAVGPRSEESCPNRS

-321 QNGKAVYGKYRLKT
+321 QNGKLVYGKYRLKT

-342 VHEAH
+342 VHEAR
-347 QNDKPEY
+347 QNGKPEY

-373 RDFVEFL
+373 HDFVKFL
-380 QRRIDMNPAFQ
+380 ERIDTTPVLD

-415 REMEQRGFDT
+415 QEMEQRGFDIG
-425 ERCEFVVQDAE
+425 RCEFMVQDDE
-436 SVQQRGQ
+436 SVKQRSQ
-443 KYQVSKTTFL
+443 KYQVSKVTFL

-491 RQLERQRPVSDE
+491 RQLE
-503 DKLEQQNSVS
+503 QQGSVP

-518 SIAREMSQL
+518 SIAQTMSQL
-527 LEQIHQRRDY
+527 LRQIHQRRDY
-537 ASHDLEVNERSTPA
+537 ASHDLMVNERSTPA
-551 RDALLEDLYHFLCHE
+551 RDAFLEDLWHFLQHE

>member
-7 SRSEQPEPSTPQKFE
+7 SRSEQLELSAPQKKFE
-22 KTIDLE
+22 IDLE
-28 RPSLE
+28 RQSLE
-33 FPFQLALE
+33 FSFQLALE
-41 EYFQADGVGE
+41 GYFEGEGVNE
-51 REDLIEH
+51 RKDLVEH
-58 AKRTMELVEEF
+58 AERTMKLAEEF

-78 LYAVLLHDVVD
+78 IHAVLLHDVAD

-111 ADVFTNPET
+111 ADVFTNPKIDM
-120 GVTCAQ
+120 TCAQ
-126 GSYVASLLADFIATE
+126 VSYVTSLLADLIETE
-141 KASAHHRVRVATTI
+141 KASGRHRLQVANTI
-155 PEDIREII
+155 PESIREII
-163 TDHYQES
+163 TDRYEGS

-204 CELLDNMCYP
+204 CELLDNMRYP

-245 AASLRSQAHIIRLE
+245 AASLRSQAHIIRLK
-259 GQGKRKLIE
+259 GQGEHDLVK
-268 EIREQYEKTRHV
+268 EIREQYETIRQV

-291 TEQVETE
+291 TEKVKTE
-298 AVVGLGSEASCHNRS
+298 AVVGPRSEESCPNRS
-313 VHIGDFVA
+313 IHIGDFLA
-321 QNGKAVYGKYRLKT
+321 KNGKKVEGKYRLKT

-342 VHEAH
+342 VHEAR
-347 QNDKPEY
+347 QNGKPEY

-364 ISKNVKAQA
+364 ISDTVEDQA
-373 RDFVEFL
+373 RDFVAFL
-380 QRRIDMNPAFQ
+380 QQRIDTTPAFQ

-415 REMEQRGFDT
+415 QEMEQRGFDT

-537 ASHDLEVNERSTPA
+537 ASHDLMVNERSTPA
-551 RDALLEDLYHFLCHE
+551 RDAFLEDLWHFLQYE

>member
-7 SRSEQPEPSTPQKFE
+7 SYSEQLGLSAPLKFE
-22 KTIDLE
+22 KTTDSERVPLE
-28 RPSLE
+28 GSFRS
-33 FPFQLALE
+33 ALE
-41 EYFQADGVGE
+41 GYFQGEGVNE
-51 REDLIEH
+51 RKDLVAH
-58 AKRTMELVEEF
+58 AERTMKLVKEF

-78 LYAVLLHDVVD
+78 IHAVLLHDVVD

-111 ADVFTNPET
+111 ADVFTNPGT
-120 GVTCAQ
+120 GMTCEQ
-126 GSYVASLLADFIATE
+126 GLYVASLLADLIATE
-141 KASAHHRVRVATTI
+141 KASGRHRLQVANTI
-155 PEDIREII
+155 PENIREII
-163 TDHYQES
+163 TDRYEGS

-204 CELLDNMCYP
+204 CELLDNMCHP

-245 AASLRSQAHIIRLE
+245 AASLRSQAHIIRLK

-268 EIREQYEKTRHV
+268 EIREQYETIRQV

-291 TEQVETE
+291 TEKVKTK
-298 AVVGLGSEASCHNRS
+298 AVVGPRSEESCPNRS
-313 VHIGDFVA
+313 IHIGDFLA
-321 QNGKAVYGKYRLKT
+321 QNGKEVEGKYRLKT

-342 VHEAH
+342 VHEAR

-364 ISKNVKAQA
+364 ISDTVKDQA

-380 QRRIDMNPAFQ
+380 QWRIDMNPAFQ
-391 LKKAASKSSA
+391 LKKADSKSKA
-401 ICVHGTVDYVTTVR
+401 ICVQGTVDYVNAVR
-415 REMEQRGFDT
+415 WEMWQHGFDIG
-425 ERCEFVVQDAE
+425 RCEFAIQDDE
-436 SVQQRGQ
+436 SVKQCGQ
-443 KYQVSKTTFL
+443 KYQVSKVTFL
-453 MDYPG
+453 MDHPE

-469 VTEDERRR
+469 VTKAERQR

-491 RQLERQRPVSDE
+491 RQLERKRPVPDE
-503 DKLEQQNSVS
+503 E
-513 DKDKH
+513 KH
-518 SIAREMSQL
+518 FIAQTMSRL
-527 LEQIHQRRDY
+527 LKQIHQRRDY
-537 ASHDLEVNERSTPA
+537 ASHDLMVNERSTPA
-551 RDALLEDLYHFLCHE
+551 RDAFLEDLWYFLQHE

>member
-7 SRSEQPEPSTPQKFE
+7 SRSEQLELSAPQKKFE
-22 KTIDLE
+22 IDLE
-28 RPSLE
+28 RQSLE
-33 FPFQLALE
+33 FSFQLALE
-41 EYFQADGVGE
+41 GYFEGEGVNE
-51 REDLIEH
+51 RKDLVEH
-58 AKRTMELVEEF
+58 AERTMKLAEEF

-78 LYAVLLHDVVD
+78 IHAVLLHDVAD

-111 ADVFTNPET
+111 ADVFTNPKIDM
-120 GVTCAQ
+120 TCAQ
-126 GSYVASLLADFIATE
+126 VSYVTSLLADLIETE
-141 KASAHHRVRVATTI
+141 KASGRHRLQVANTI
-155 PEDIREII
+155 PESIREII
-163 TDHYQES
+163 TDRYEGS

-204 CELLDNMCYP
+204 CELLDNMRYP

-245 AASLRSQAHIIRLE
+245 AASLRSQAHIIRLK
-259 GQGKRKLIE
+259 GQGEHDLIE
-268 EIREQYEKTRHV
+268 EIREQYETIRHI

-291 TEQVETE
+291 TEEVVTE
-298 AVVGLGSEASCHNRS
+298 AVVGPRSEASCHNRP
-313 VHIGDFVA
+313 VHIGDFLA
-321 QNGKAVYGKYRLKT
+321 ENGKEVEGKYRLKT

-342 VHEAH
+342 VHEAR
-347 QNDKPEY
+347 QNDKLEY

-364 ISKNVKAQA
+364 ISDTVKDQA

-391 LKKAASKSSA
+391 LKKANSKSSA
-401 ICVHGTVDYVTTVR
+401 IYVQGTVDYVNAVR
-415 REMEQRGFDT
+415 WEMWQHGFDIG
-425 ERCEFVVQDAE
+425 RCEFAIQDDE
-436 SVQQRGQ
+436 SVKQRGQ
-443 KYQVSKTTFL
+443 KYQVSKVTFL
-453 MDYPG
+453 MDHPE
-458 LDKGVPVEVQF
+458 LDNGVPVEVQF
-469 VTEDERRR
+469 VTKAERQR

-491 RQLERQRPVSDE
+491 RQLERQRSVSDE
-503 DKLEQQNSVS
+503 EKLF
-513 DKDKH
+513 
-518 SIAREMSQL
+518 IAQTMSRL
-527 LEQIHQRRDY
+527 LKQIHQRRDY
-537 ASHDLEVNERSTPA
+537 ASHDLMVNERSTQA
-551 RDALLEDLYHFLCHE
+551 RDAFLEDLWYFLQYE

>member
-7 SRSEQPEPSTPQKFE
+7 SRSEQLELSAPQKKFE
-22 KTIDLE
+22 IDLE
-28 RPSLE
+28 RQSLE
-33 FPFQLALE
+33 FSFQLALE
-41 EYFQADGVGE
+41 EYFEGEGVNE
-51 REDLIEH
+51 RKDLVEH
-58 AKRTMELVEEF
+58 AERTMKLAEEF

-78 LYAVLLHDVVD
+78 IHAVLLHDVAD

-111 ADVFTNPET
+111 ADVFTNPKIDM
-120 GVTCAQ
+120 TCAQ
-126 GSYVASLLADFIATE
+126 VSYVASLLADLIETE
-141 KASAHHRVRVATTI
+141 KASGRHRLQVANTI
-155 PEDIREII
+155 PESIREII
-163 TDHYQES
+163 TDRYEGS

-204 CELLDNMCYP
+204 CELLDNMRYP

-245 AASLRSQAHIIRLE
+245 AASLRSQAHIIRLK
-259 GQGKRKLIE
+259 GQGEHDLIE
-268 EIREQYEKTRHV
+268 EIREQYETIRQV

-291 TEQVETE
+291 TEEVKTE
-298 AVVGLGSEASCHNRS
+298 AVVGPRSEESCPNRS
-313 VHIGDFVA
+313 IHIGDFLA
-321 QNGKAVYGKYRLKT
+321 QNGKEVEGKYRLKT

-342 VHEAH
+342 VHEAR

-364 ISKNVKAQA
+364 ISDTVEDQA
-373 RDFVEFL
+373 RDFVAFL
-380 QRRIDMNPAFQ
+380 QQRIDMNPAFQ
-391 LKKAASKSSA
+391 LKKADSKSKA
-401 ICVHGTVDYVTTVR
+401 ICVQGTVDYVNAVR
-415 REMEQRGFDT
+415 WEMWQHGFDIG
-425 ERCEFVVQDAE
+425 RCEFAIQDDE
-436 SVQQRGQ
+436 SVKQCGQ
-443 KYQVSKTTFL
+443 KYQVSKVTFL
-453 MDYPG
+453 MDHPE

-469 VTEDERRR
+469 VTKAERQR

-491 RQLERQRPVSDE
+491 RQLERKRPVP
-503 DKLEQQNSVS
+503 DKE
-513 DKDKH
+513 KH
-518 SIAREMSQL
+518 FIAQTMSRL
-527 LEQIHQRRDY
+527 LKQIHQRRDY
-537 ASHDLEVNERSTPA
+537 ASHDLMVNERSTPA
-551 RDALLEDLYHFLCHE
+551 RDAFLEDLWYFLQHE

>member
-7 SRSEQPEPSTPQKFE
+7 SCSEQLEQLGTPQKKFE
-22 KTIDLE
+22 INLE

-33 FPFQLALE
+33 FPFQLTLE
-41 EYFQADGVGE
+41 GYFQGEGVNE
-51 REDLIEH
+51 RKDLVEH
-58 AKRTMELVEEF
+58 AERTMKLVEEF

-78 LYAVLLHDVVD
+78 IHAVLLHDVVD

-111 ADVFTNPET
+111 ADVFTNPKT
-120 GVTCAQ
+120 GMTREQ
-126 GSYVASLLADFIATE
+126 GAYVASLLADLIETE
-141 KASAHHRVRVATTI
+141 KASGQHRLQVANTI
-155 PEDIREII
+155 PENIREII
-163 TDHYQES
+163 TDRYNGS

-204 CELLDNMCYP
+204 CELLDNMRYP

-245 AASLRSQAHIIRLE
+245 AASLRSQAHIIRLK
-259 GQGKRKLIE
+259 GQGEHDLVK
-268 EIREQYEKTRHV
+268 EIREQYETIRQV

-291 TEQVETE
+291 TEEVKTE
-298 AVVGLGSEASCHNRS
+298 AVVGPRSEESCPNRS
-313 VHIGDFVA
+313 IHIGDFLA
-321 QNGKAVYGKYRLKT
+321 KNGKKVEGKYRLKT

-342 VHEAH
+342 VHEAR
-347 QNDKPEY
+347 QNDKLEY

-364 ISKNVKAQA
+364 ISGTVKDQA

-391 LKKAASKSSA
+391 LKKANSKSSA
-401 ICVHGTVDYVTTVR
+401 IYVQGTVDYVNAVR
-415 REMEQRGFDT
+415 WEMWQHGFDIG
-425 ERCEFVVQDAE
+425 RCEFAIQDDE
-436 SVQQRGQ
+436 SVKQCGQ
-443 KYQVSKTTFL
+443 KYQVSKVTFL
-453 MDYPG
+453 MDHPE

-469 VTEDERRR
+469 VTKAERQR

-491 RQLERQRPVSDE
+491 RQLERKRPVPDE
-503 DKLEQQNSVS
+503 EKLF
-513 DKDKH
+513 
-518 SIAREMSQL
+518 IAQTMSQL
-527 LEQIHQRRDY
+527 LKQIHQRRDY
-537 ASHDLEVNERSTPA
+537 ASHDLMVNERSITA
-551 RDALLEDLYHFLCHE
+551 RDAFLEDLWYFLQHE
-566 LA
+566 LV

>member
-7 SRSEQPEPSTPQKFE
+7 SRSEQLELSAPQKKFE
-22 KTIDLE
+22 IDLE
-28 RPSLE
+28 RQSLE
-33 FPFQLALE
+33 FSFQLALE
-41 EYFQADGVGE
+41 GYFEGEGVNE
-51 REDLIEH
+51 RKDLVEH
-58 AKRTMELVEEF
+58 AERTMKLAEEF

-78 LYAVLLHDVVD
+78 IHAVLLHDVAD

-111 ADVFTNPET
+111 ADVFTNPKIDM
-120 GVTCAQ
+120 TCAQ
-126 GSYVASLLADFIATE
+126 VSYVTSLLADLIETE
-141 KASAHHRVRVATTI
+141 KASGRHRLQVANTI
-155 PEDIREII
+155 PESIREII
-163 TDHYQES
+163 TDRYEGS

-204 CELLDNMCYP
+204 CELLDNMRYP

-245 AASLRSQAHIIRLE
+245 AASLRSQAHIIRLK
-259 GQGKRKLIE
+259 GQGEHDLIE
-268 EIREQYEKTRHV
+268 EIREQYETIRHI

-291 TEQVETE
+291 TEEVVTE
-298 AVVGLGSEASCHNRS
+298 AVVGPRSEASCHNRP
-313 VHIGDFVA
+313 VHIGDFLA
-321 QNGKAVYGKYRLKT
+321 ENGKEVEGKYRLKT

-342 VHEAH
+342 VHEAR
-347 QNDKPEY
+347 QNDKLEY

-364 ISKNVKAQA
+364 ISDTVKDQA

-415 REMEQRGFDT
+415 QEMERCRFDT
-425 ERCEFVVQDAE
+425 KRCEFVVQDDE
-436 SVQQRGQ
+436 SVKQRGQ
-443 KYQVSKTTFL
+443 KYQVSKVTFL
-453 MDYPG
+453 MDHPG
-458 LDKGVPVEVQF
+458 VDKGVPVEVQF
-469 VTEDERRR
+469 VTKAERQRA
-477 SRTGEVAHIIYKYI
+477 RTGEVAHIIYKYI
-491 RQLERQRPVSDE
+491 HQLEQQGSASDEDKVSDE
-503 DKLEQQNSVS
+503 DKYA
-513 DKDKH
+513 
-518 SIAREMSQL
+518 IAKEMSRL
-527 LEQIHQRRDY
+527 LKQIHQRRDY
-537 ASHDLEVNERSTPA
+537 ASHDLMVNERSTPA
-551 RDALLEDLYHFLCHE
+551 RDAFLEDLWHFLQYE

>member
-33 FPFQLALE
+33 SPFQLALE
-41 EYFQADGVGE
+41 EYFRGEGVNE
-51 REDLIEH
+51 REDLAAH
-58 AKRTMELVEEF
+58 AERTMKPVEEF

-78 LYAVLLHDVVD
+78 IHAVLLHDVVD

-111 ADVFTNPET
+111 ADIFTNPKT
-120 GVTCAQ
+120 GMTREQ
-126 GSYVASLLADFIATE
+126 GAYVASLLADFILVE
-141 KASAHHRVRVATTI
+141 EASGRHRLQVANTI
-155 PEDIREII
+155 PESIREII
-163 TDHYQES
+163 TDRYEGS

-204 CELLDNMCYP
+204 CELLDNMRYP

-245 AASLRSQAHIIRLE
+245 AASLRSQAHIIRLK
-259 GQGKRKLIE
+259 GQGEHDLVK
-268 EIREQYEKTRHV
+268 EIREQYETIRQV

-291 TEQVETE
+291 TEEVVAK
-298 AVVGLGSEASCHNRS
+298 AVVGPRSEESCPNRS
-313 VHIGDFVA
+313 IHIGDFLA
-321 QNGKAVYGKYRLKT
+321 KNGKKVEGKYRLKT

-342 VHEAH
+342 VHEAR
-347 QNDKPEY
+347 QNDKLEY
-354 TPMDVLGLTV
+354 MPMDVLGLTV
-364 ISKNVKAQA
+364 ISGTVKDQA

-391 LKKAASKSSA
+391 LKKANSKSSA
-401 ICVHGTVDYVTTVR
+401 IYVQGTVDYVNAVR
-415 REMEQRGFDT
+415 WEMWQHGFDIG
-425 ERCEFVVQDAE
+425 RCEFAIQDDE
-436 SVQQRGQ
+436 SVKQCGQ
-443 KYQVSKTTFL
+443 KYQVSKVTFL
-453 MDYPG
+453 MDHPE

-469 VTEDERRR
+469 VTKAERQR

-491 RQLERQRPVSDE
+491 RQLERKRPVPDE
-503 DKLEQQNSVS
+503 EKLF
-513 DKDKH
+513 
-518 SIAREMSQL
+518 IAQTMSRL
-527 LEQIHQRRDY
+527 LKQIHQRRDY
-537 ASHDLEVNERSTPA
+537 ASHDLMVNERSTPA

>member
-7 SRSEQPEPSTPQKFE
+7 SCSEQLELGTLQKKFE
-22 KTIDLE
+22 IDLE

-33 FPFQLALE
+33 SPFQLTLE
-41 EYFQADGVGE
+41 GYFQSEGVNE
-51 REDLIEH
+51 RKDLMAH
-58 AKRTMELVEEF
+58 AERTMKLVEEF

-78 LYAVLLHDVVD
+78 IHAVLLHDVVD

-106 AGLAL
+106 AGSAL
-111 ADVFTNPET
+111 ADVFTNPKT
-120 GVTCAQ
+120 GMTREQ
-126 GSYVASLLADFIATE
+126 GAYVASLLADFILVE
-141 KASAHHRVRVATTI
+141 EASGRHRLKVANTI
-155 PEDIREII
+155 PESIREII
-163 TDHYQES
+163 TDRYEGS

-204 CELLDNMCYP
+204 CELLDNMRYP

-245 AASLRSQAHIIRLE
+245 AASLRSQAHIIRLK
-259 GQGKRKLIE
+259 GQGEHDLVK
-268 EIREQYEKTRHV
+268 EIRGQYETIRHV

-291 TEQVETE
+291 TEEVKTK
-298 AVVGLGSEASCHNRS
+298 AVVGPRSEESCPNRS
-313 VHIGDFVA
+313 IHIGDFLA
-321 QNGKAVYGKYRLKT
+321 QNGKEVEGKYRLKT

-342 VHEAH
+342 VHEAR

-364 ISKNVKAQA
+364 ISDTVEDQA
-373 RDFVEFL
+373 RNFVEFL

-391 LKKAASKSSA
+391 LKKANSKSSA
-401 ICVHGTVDYVTTVR
+401 IYVQGTVNYVNAVR
-415 REMEQRGFDT
+415 WEMWQHGFDIG
-425 ERCEFVVQDAE
+425 RCEFAIQDDE
-436 SVQQRGQ
+436 SVKQRGQ
-443 KYQVSKTTFL
+443 KYQVSKATFL
-453 MDYPG
+453 MDHPE

-469 VTEDERRR
+469 VTKAERRR

-491 RQLERQRPVSDE
+491 RQLERKRPVP
-503 DKLEQQNSVS
+503 DKE
-513 DKDKH
+513 KH
-518 SIAREMSQL
+518 FIAQTMSRL
-527 LEQIHQRRDY
+527 LKQIHQRRDY
-537 ASHDLEVNERSTPA
+537 ASHDLMVNERSITA
-551 RDALLEDLYHFLCHE
+551 RDAFLEDLWHFLQHE

>member
-7 SRSEQPEPSTPQKFE
+7 SRSEQLELSAPQKKFE
-22 KTIDLE
+22 IDLE
-28 RPSLE
+28 RQSLE
-33 FPFQLALE
+33 FSFQLALE
-41 EYFQADGVGE
+41 GYFEGEGVNE
-51 REDLIEH
+51 RKDLVEH
-58 AKRTMELVEEF
+58 AERTMKLAEEF

-78 LYAVLLHDVVD
+78 IHAVLLHDVAD

-111 ADVFTNPET
+111 ADVFTNPKIDMM
-120 GVTCAQ
+120 CAQ
-126 GSYVASLLADFIATE
+126 VSYVTSLLADLIETE
-141 KASAHHRVRVATTI
+141 KASGRHRLQVANTI
-155 PEDIREII
+155 PESIREII
-163 TDHYQES
+163 TDRYEGS

-204 CELLDNMCYP
+204 CELLDNMRYP

-245 AASLRSQAHIIRLE
+245 AASLRSQAHIIRLK
-259 GQGKRKLIE
+259 GQGEHDLIE
-268 EIREQYEKTRHV
+268 EIREQYETIRHI

-291 TEQVETE
+291 TEEVVTE
-298 AVVGLGSEASCHNRS
+298 AVVGPRSEASCHNRP
-313 VHIGDFVA
+313 VHIGDFLA
-321 QNGKAVYGKYRLKT
+321 ENGKEVEGKYRLKT

-342 VHEAH
+342 VHEAR
-347 QNDKPEY
+347 QNDKLEY

-364 ISKNVKAQA
+364 ISDTVKDQA

-415 REMEQRGFDT
+415 QEMERCRFDT
-425 ERCEFVVQDAE
+425 KRCEFVVQDDE
-436 SVQQRGQ
+436 SVKQRGQ
-443 KYQVSKTTFL
+443 KYQVSKVTFL
-453 MDYPG
+453 MDHPG
-458 LDKGVPVEVQF
+458 VDKGVPVEVQF
-469 VTEDERRR
+469 VTKAERQRA
-477 SRTGEVAHIIYKYI
+477 RTGEVAHIIYKYI
-491 RQLERQRPVSDE
+491 RQLEQQGSASDEDKVSDE
-503 DKLEQQNSVS
+503 DKYA
-513 DKDKH
+513 
-518 SIAREMSQL
+518 IAKEMSRL
-527 LEQIHQRRDY
+527 LKQIHQRRDY
-537 ASHDLEVNERSTPA
+537 ASHDLMVNERSTPA
-551 RDALLEDLYHFLCHE
+551 RDAFLEDLWHFLQYE

>member
-7 SRSEQPEPSTPQKFE
+7 SRSEQLELSAPQKKFE
-22 KTIDLE
+22 IDLE
-28 RPSLE
+28 RQSLE
-33 FPFQLALE
+33 FSFQLALE
-41 EYFQADGVGE
+41 GYFEGEGVNE
-51 REDLIEH
+51 RKDLVEH
-58 AKRTMELVEEF
+58 AERTMKLAEEF

-78 LYAVLLHDVVD
+78 IHAVLLHDVAD

-111 ADVFTNPET
+111 ADVFTNPKIDM
-120 GVTCAQ
+120 TCAQ
-126 GSYVASLLADFIATE
+126 VSYVTSLLADLIETE
-141 KASAHHRVRVATTI
+141 KASGRHRLQVANTI
-155 PEDIREII
+155 PESIREII
-163 TDHYQES
+163 TDRYEGS

-204 CELLDNMCYP
+204 CELLDNMRYP

-245 AASLRSQAHIIRLE
+245 AASLRSQAHIIRLK
-259 GQGKRKLIE
+259 GQGEHDLIE
-268 EIREQYEKTRHV
+268 EIREQYETIRHI

-291 TEQVETE
+291 TEEVVTE
-298 AVVGLGSEASCHNRS
+298 AVVGPRSEASCHNRP
-313 VHIGDFVA
+313 VHIGDFLA
-321 QNGKAVYGKYRLKT
+321 ENGKEVEGKYRLKT

-342 VHEAH
+342 VHEAR
-347 QNDKPEY
+347 QNDKLEY

-364 ISKNVKAQA
+364 ISDTVKDQA

-415 REMEQRGFDT
+415 QEMERCRFDT
-425 ERCEFVVQDAE
+425 KRCEFVVQDDE
-436 SVQQRGQ
+436 SVKQRGQ
-443 KYQVSKTTFL
+443 KYQVSKVTFL
-453 MDYPG
+453 MDHPG
-458 LDKGVPVEVQF
+458 VDKGVPVEVQF
-469 VTEDERRR
+469 VTKAERQRA
-477 SRTGEVAHIIYKYI
+477 RTGEVAHIIYKYI
-491 RQLERQRPVSDE
+491 RQLEQQGSASDE
-503 DKLEQQNSVS
+503 DKYA
-513 DKDKH
+513 
-518 SIAREMSQL
+518 IAKEMSRL
-527 LEQIHQRRDY
+527 LKQIHQRRDY
-537 ASHDLEVNERSTPA
+537 ASHDLMVNERSTPA
-551 RDALLEDLYHFLCHE
+551 RDAFLEDLWHFLQYE
-566 LA
+566 LALGSAIYV

>member
-7 SRSEQPEPSTPQKFE
+7 SYSEQLGLSAPLKFE
-22 KTIDLE
+22 KTTDSERAPLE
-28 RPSLE
+28 GSFRS
-33 FPFQLALE
+33 ALE
-41 EYFQADGVGE
+41 GYFQGEGVNE
-51 REDLIEH
+51 REDLMAH
-58 AKRTMELVEEF
+58 AERTMKLVEEF

-78 LYAVLLHDVVD
+78 IHAVLLHDVVD

-111 ADVFTNPET
+111 ADVFTNPRT
-120 GVTCAQ
+120 GMTREQ
-126 GSYVASLLADFIATE
+126 GAYVASLLADFILVE
-141 KASAHHRVRVATTI
+141 EASGRHRLQVANTI
-155 PEDIREII
+155 PESIREII
-163 TDHYQES
+163 TDRYEGS

-183 DVEQMAEFLDKTN
+183 DVEQMAKFLDKTN

-204 CELLDNMCYP
+204 CELLDNMRYP

-245 AASLRSQAHIIRLE
+245 AASLRSQAHIIRLK
-259 GQGKRKLIE
+259 GQGKHDLIE
-268 EIREQYEKTRHV
+268 EIREQYETIRHA

-291 TEQVETE
+291 TEEVVAE
-298 AVVGLGSEASCHNRS
+298 AVVGLRSEASCHNRP
-313 VHIGDFVA
+313 VHIGDFLA
-321 QNGKAVYGKYRLKT
+321 ENGKEVEGKYRLKT

-342 VHEAH
+342 VHEAR
-347 QNDKPEY
+347 QNDKLEY

-364 ISKNVKAQA
+364 ISDTVKDQA

-391 LKKAASKSSA
+391 PKKANSKSSA
-401 ICVHGTVDYVTTVR
+401 IYVQGTVDYVNAVR
-415 REMEQRGFDT
+415 WEMWQHGFDIG
-425 ERCEFVVQDAE
+425 RCEFAIQDDE
-436 SVQQRGQ
+436 SVKQRGQ
-443 KYQVSKTTFL
+443 KYQVSKVTFL
-453 MDYPG
+453 MDHPE

-469 VTEDERRR
+469 VTKAERQR

-491 RQLERQRPVSDE
+491 RQLERQRPVSDKE
-503 DKLEQQNSVS
+503 
-513 DKDKH
+513 KH
-518 SIAREMSQL
+518 FIAQTMSRL
-527 LEQIHQRRDY
+527 LKQIHQRRDY
-537 ASHDLEVNERSTPA
+537 ASHDLMVNERSTPA
-551 RDALLEDLYHFLCHE
+551 RDAFLEDLWHFLQHE

>member
-7 SRSEQPEPSTPQKFE
+7 SRSEQLELSAPQKKFE
-22 KTIDLE
+22 IDLE
-28 RPSLE
+28 RQSLE
-33 FPFQLALE
+33 SPFQLALE
-41 EYFQADGVGE
+41 GYFEGEGVNE
-51 REDLIEH
+51 RKDLVEH
-58 AKRTMELVEEF
+58 AERTMKLAEEF

-78 LYAVLLHDVVD
+78 IHAVLLHDVAD

-111 ADVFTNPET
+111 ADVFTNPKIDM
-120 GVTCAQ
+120 TCAQ
-126 GSYVASLLADFIATE
+126 VSYVTSLLADLIETE
-141 KASAHHRVRVATTI
+141 KASGRHRLQVANTI
-155 PEDIREII
+155 PESIREII
-163 TDHYQES
+163 TDRYEGS

-204 CELLDNMCYP
+204 CELLDNMHYP

-245 AASLRSQAHIIRLE
+245 AASLRSQAHIIRLK
-259 GQGKRKLIE
+259 GQGEHDLIE
-268 EIREQYEKTRHV
+268 EIREQYETIRHI

-291 TEQVETE
+291 TEEVVTE
-298 AVVGLGSEASCHNRS
+298 AVVGPRSEESCPNRS
-313 VHIGDFVA
+313 IHIGDFLA
-321 QNGKAVYGKYRLKT
+321 KNGKKVEGKYRLKT

-342 VHEAH
+342 VHEAR
-347 QNDKPEY
+347 QNDKLEY

-364 ISKNVKAQA
+364 ISGTVKDQA

-391 LKKAASKSSA
+391 LKKANSKSSA
-401 ICVHGTVDYVTTVR
+401 IYVQGTVDYVNAVR
-415 REMEQRGFDT
+415 WEMWQHGFDIG
-425 ERCEFVVQDAE
+425 RCEFAIQDDE
-436 SVQQRGQ
+436 SVKQCGQ
-443 KYQVSKTTFL
+443 KYQVSKVTFL
-453 MDYPG
+453 MDHPE

-469 VTEDERRR
+469 VTKAERQR

-491 RQLERQRPVSDE
+491 RQLERKRPVPDE
-503 DKLEQQNSVS
+503 EKLF
-513 DKDKH
+513 
-518 SIAREMSQL
+518 IAQTMSRL
-527 LEQIHQRRDY
+527 LKQIHQRRDY
-537 ASHDLEVNERSTPA
+537 ASHDLMVNERSTPA
-551 RDALLEDLYHFLCHE
+551 RDAFLEDLWYFLQYE

>member
-7 SRSEQPEPSTPQKFE
+7 SRSEQLELSAPQKIE
-22 KTIDLE
+22 EIIDLE

-33 FPFQLALE
+33 FPFQLTLE
-41 EYFQADGVGE
+41 GYFQGEGVNE
-51 REDLIEH
+51 RKDLVEH
-58 AKRTMELVEEF
+58 AERTMKLVEEF

-78 LYAVLLHDVVD
+78 IHAVLLHDVAD

-111 ADVFTNPET
+111 ADVFTNPEIEIT
-120 GVTCAQ
+120 DSQ
-126 GSYVASLLADFIATE
+126 GLYIASLLVDFILVE
-141 KASAHHRVRVATTI
+141 EASGQHRLDVANAI
-155 PEDIREII
+155 PESIREII
-163 TDHYQES
+163 TDRYEGA

-183 DVEQMAEFLDKTN
+183 DVEQMAAFLDNTN

-204 CELLDNMCYP
+204 CELLDNMRYP

-245 AASLRSQAHIIRLE
+245 AASLRSQAHIIRLK
-259 GQGKRKLIE
+259 GQGKHELVKD
-268 EIREQYEKTRHV
+268 IREQYETIRRA
-280 GVRNLVNTIFG
+280 GVRNLVSAIFDA
-291 TEQVETE
+291 QIITE
-298 AVVGLGSEASCHNRS
+298 AAVGPRSEESCPNRS

-321 QNGKAVYGKYRLKT
+321 QNGKLVYGKYRLKT

-342 VHEAH
+342 VHEAR
-347 QNDKPEY
+347 QNGKPEY

-373 RDFVEFL
+373 HDFVKFL
-380 QRRIDMNPAFQ
+380 ERIDTTPVLD

-401 ICVHGTVDYVTTVR
+401 IYVHGTVDYVTTVR
-415 REMEQRGFDT
+415 QEMEQRGFDIG
-425 ERCEFVVQDAE
+425 RCEFMVQDDE
-436 SVQQRGQ
+436 SVKQRGQ
-443 KYQVSKTTFL
+443 KYQVSKVTFL

-491 RQLERQRPVSDE
+491 RQLEQRG
-503 DKLEQQNSVS
+503 SVP

-518 SIAREMSQL
+518 SIAQTMSQL
-527 LEQIHQRRDY
+527 LRQIHQRRDY